1 MIVNLNPLIRSLN
14 CLALCTAALLAAC
27 SQGAYTPKSDPTS
40 AEATGSPV
48 VFLDKDLRRVLAV
61 DRGVIAGKTEAGYLG
76 VQAGLRNMTND
87 ETLYIQVQ
95 TLFRNAGGQ
104 VLYTSMGSEPA
115 WDSLTVTPGQ
125 TVYYKQNALSA
136 EATQFTIR
144 VRYMARPV
152 NN

>member
-1 MIVNLNPLIRSLN
+1 MIQKSIRPLS
-14 CLALCTAALLAAC
+14 CLALCTALFVAAC
-27 SQGAYTPKSDPTS
+27 SQGAYTPKSDPLT

-48 VFLDKDLRRVLAV
+48 VFLDKDLRRVLAA
-61 DRGVIAGKTEAGYLG
+61 DTPVIAGKTPAGYLSL
-76 VQAGLRNMTND
+76 QAGLRNMTND

-95 TLFRNAGGQ
+95 TLFRNTGGQ

-144 VRYMARPV
+144 VRYLARPV